1 MTVYEYLP
9 FLGIMLFFTGIAY
22 FIFKQKMDEYNKK
35 FSSIFQLLSAIT
47 DEITKLKTF
56 DGNKRVEFNVNEVVE
71 EISDAED
78 DNSDEDVE
86 DEDNSDAEDE
96 DNDNSDVDGED
107 DDNSDVEE
115 ENSDHY
121 ALVGKERE
129 PWDEEP
135 EETEETEE
143 TDKKIEINLDS
154 IDYNVLTVKQLRD
167 MAKSRGLKGDVSKMK
182 KIDLVDSLENITAV

>member
-22 FIFKQKMDEYNKK
+22 FIFKQKMDEYNKE
-35 FSSIFQLLSAIT
+35 FSSIFKLLSAIT

-56 DGNKRVEFNVNEVVE
+56 DGNKRVEFNVNEDVE

-86 DEDNSDAEDE
+86 DEDEDNSDAEVE
-96 DNDNSDVDGED
+96 DDDNSDVDGED

-129 PWDEEP
+129 PWDKEP
-135 EETEETEE
+135 EETEE

-182 KIDLVDSLENITAV
+182 KNDLVDSLENITAV

>member
-1 MTVYEYLP
+1 MRVYEYLP

-56 DGNKRVEFNVNEVVE
+56 DGNKRVEFNVNEVAE
-71 EISDAED
+71 EISDSED
-78 DNSDEDVE
+78 DNSDED
-86 DEDNSDAEDE
+86 NSDAEVE
-96 DNDNSDVDGED
+96 DDDSSDVDVED
-107 DDNSDVEE
+107 DGNSDVED

-135 EETEETEE
+135 EEPAE

-154 IDYNVLTVKQLRD
+154 IDYNVLTVKQLRE

-182 KIDLVDSLENITAV
+182 KNDLVDSLGNLTAV

>member
-135 EETEETEE
+135 EETEET
-143 TDKKIEINLDS
+143 DKKIEINLDS